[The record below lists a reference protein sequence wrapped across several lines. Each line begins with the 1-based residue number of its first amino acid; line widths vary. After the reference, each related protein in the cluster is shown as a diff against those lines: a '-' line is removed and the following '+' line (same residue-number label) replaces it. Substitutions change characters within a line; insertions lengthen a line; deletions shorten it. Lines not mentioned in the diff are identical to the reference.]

1 MKVPRFVLKDWFIGV
16 VLTSI
21 VLVAYTFEL
30 YPLKAIDYKAYDF
43 LSRFVSRD
51 EPSDIVLVAID
62 EKSLRE
68 LGASPLPRAY
78 LANVVAYLSSNGAR
92 AIGIDVLYAEKE
104 RNPGLDEIRRIVN
117 DFEKKPKR
125 SKNKVLSGLHRSLK
139 DAAQSIDGDAR
150 LVESVRAGRNMILP
164 ISFSMSAAG
173 EPGGQDANMPTIL
186 QKKSVELPEYD
197 IDPKEALFALH
208 NPLALHINPPPEASD
223 VEYPF
228 SALARAALSFGH
240 VNHLPDEDGILRR
253 EPLFIRYHGRSF
265 PSLALQLA
273 MSFAGSRLRDLEIK
287 DDSGQ
292 LEGLKYKGHFIPTG
306 RDYRMLISY
315 DHPSAFPQYSFSDV
329 LSEEVPRERFE
340 NKIVLIG
347 QTADGAKRFDIPS
360 GMALSSVEVAA
371 NVLQNI
377 LKGKALSRPGWTFG
391 LEAVVILYF
400 GIFVSF
406 VLPRVRTRMGLLMI
420 ALSLVPWCGMAVLLF
435 FRSGV
440 WLMAA
445 SPSVFLLFGYALS
458 TARHYSRR
466 RAAQEESF
474 ESNKELGLT
483 FQGQGMFDL
492 AFEKFMK
499 CPVNDPS
506 VKELLYNLGLDFERK
521 RMPSKAV
528 TVYQYIRRAGKFKDI
543 DERIAGYEGAGLSAM
558 FSPGGPKHDS
568 TIALNGGGTFPTL
581 GRYEVLEE
589 IGRGAMGTVY
599 RGRDPK
605 INRDV
610 AIKTLPF
617 EGIEEGELG
626 EVKKRFFQEA
636 EAAGKLAHPNIMT
649 IHDAGEEHDLA
660 FIAMELLKGRTLSE
674 HCSRESLLAVD
685 EALRVVSAVAT
696 ALDYAHQNGVVH
708 RDIKP
713 SNIMLLESGD
723 VKVTDFGIARI
734 VASSQTYTG
743 MILGTPYYMS
753 PEQVAGGSV
762 EGPSDLFSLGIVFY
776 ELLVGDKPFQGESI
790 AAVMH
795 NISKGSYLPLRKAA
809 SRMPKCCEHIV
820 EKLLSRSLRRRYKRG
835 KVVVEDIEQCRKKI
849 Q

>member
-1 MKVPRFVLKDWFIGV
+1 MKVPRFVLKDWFTGV
-16 VLTSI
+16 VLTFL
-21 VLVAYTFEL
+21 VLAAYAFEL

-43 LSRFVSRD
+43 LSRFISQD
-51 EPSDIVLVAID
+51 EPSDIALVAID
-62 EKSLRE
+62 ERSMGD
-68 LGASPLPRAY
+68 LGLSPLPRAY
-78 LANVVAYLSSNGAR
+78 LANVVEVLSRNGAR

-104 RNPGLDEIRRIVN
+104 RNPGLHEIRRIISN
-117 DFEKKPKR
+117 SEKNPKP
-125 SKNKVLSGLHRSLK
+125 SKNGALSALRRSLK
-139 DAAQSIDGDAR
+139 DAAQSMDGDAR
-150 LVESVRAGRNMILP
+150 LVKSVRSAKNMILP
-164 ISFSMSAAG
+164 LSFSFAWDE
-173 EPGGQDANMPTIL
+173 EPDVQDANVPTIL
-186 QKKSVELPEYD
+186 KKKAVELPEYD
-197 IDPKEALFALH
+197 VDPKEALFAFH
-208 NPLALHINPPPEASD
+208 NPLALHINPPLEASG
-223 VEYPF
+223 VAYPF
-228 SALARAALSFGH
+228 SALALAARSFGH
-240 VNHLPDEDGILRR
+240 VNHMPDEDGILRR
-253 EPLFIRYHGRSF
+253 APLFVRYHGRSF
-265 PSLALQLA
+265 PSLALQVAL
-273 MSFAGSRLRDLEIK
+273 SSSGSRLRDLEIK
-287 DDSGQ
+287 DESGHM
-292 LEGLKYKGHFIPTG
+292 EGIQYEGHLIPAEG
-306 RDYRMLISY
+306 DFRMLIRY
-315 DHPSAFPQYSFSDV
+315 NHPSAFARYSFSDV
-329 LSEEVPRERFE
+329 LFEEVPGERFE
-340 NKIVLIG
+340 NKVVLIG
-347 QTADGAKRFDIPS
+347 QTADGARRFTASS

-377 LKGKALSRPGWTFG
+377 LNGKALSRPAWTFG
-391 LEAVVILYF
+391 LEAAVILYF

-406 VLPRVRTRMGLLMI
+406 ILPRVRARIGLLI
-420 ALSLVPWCGMAVLLF
+420 TALSLVPWCGVAVFLL
-435 FRSGV
+435 FRSGI

-466 RAAQEESF
+466 RAAREESF
-474 ESNKELGLT
+474 ESSKELGLT
-483 FQGQGMFDL
+483 FQGQGMLDL

-499 CPVNDPS
+499 CPAEDPA

-521 RMPSKAV
+521 RMPNKAV
-528 TVYQYIRRAGKFKDI
+528 TVYQYIRKGGKFKDI
-543 DERIAGYEGAGLSAM
+543 DERIAGYEGAGLSAVL
-558 FSPGGPKHDS
+558 SVGGPKHDS
-568 TIALNGGGTFPTL
+568 TIALSAGGTFPTL

-617 EGIEEGELG
+617 EGIEEGELE

-636 EAAGKLAHPNIMT
+636 EAAGRLAHPNIMT

-674 HCSRESLLAVD
+674 HCTRENLLAVGD
-685 EALRVVSAVAT
+685 VLRVVSAVAT

-713 SNIMLLESGD
+713 SNIMLLESGE

-753 PEQVAGGSV
+753 PEQVAGGGV

-776 ELLVGDKPFQGESI
+776 ELLAGDKPFLGESI

-795 NISKGSYLPLRKAA
+795 NISKGSYVPLRKTV
-809 SRMPKCCEHIV
+809 SRVPKCCENIA
-820 EKLLSRSLRRRYKRG
+820 EKLLSKSLRKRYKTG
-835 KVVVEDIEQCRKKI
+835 AAVVEDIEQCRKKI
-849 Q
+849 R